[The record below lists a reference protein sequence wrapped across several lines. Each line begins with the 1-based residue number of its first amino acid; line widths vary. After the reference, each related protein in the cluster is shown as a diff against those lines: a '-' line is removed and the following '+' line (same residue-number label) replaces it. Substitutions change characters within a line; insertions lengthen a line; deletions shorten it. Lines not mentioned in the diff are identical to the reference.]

1 LIFAPQNLKP
11 KKMKPLKSIIP
22 MVVAVALTF
31 TAFAQQQQQPS
42 TQKQPAPAP
51 AQQTP
56 AKQTSPKDEWMKQY
70 NAWKPQ
76 LDKYMQKAKENGD
89 KNADFNKEAKSLNDM
104 ATTYRQ
110 KIDRYDNAT
119 ADEKAKYADMMK
131 ADAKKI
137 TDQGAKV
144 KAMYDKNWPSAEK
157 KEAPKQ
163 PQK

>member
-1 LIFAPQNLKP
+1 
-11 KKMKPLKSIIP
+11 MKPLKSIIP
-22 MVVAVALTF
+22 MMVAVAVSF
-31 TAFAQQQQQPS
+31 TAFAQQQQS
-42 TQKQPAPAP
+42 NTQKQATPAKEQA

-56 AKQTSPKDEWMKQY
+56 AKQVSPKDEWQRQY
-70 NAWKPQ
+70 NMWKPK
-76 LDKYMQKAKENGD
+76 LDKYAQKVKENGD

-104 ATTYRQ
+104 ANTFRQ

-137 TDQGAKV
+137 SDQEAKV
-144 KAMYDKNWPSAEK
+144 AAMYQKNWPQAAEK